1 MQKCTPGVALLLL
14 YHEVPVLEFF
24 TKGNSMKS
32 VFITGGTTGM
42 GMELAKLYSAKGW
55 KVGVCG
61 RERSK
66 FEEHFQGGRENVSF
80 FRVDVSNRDELRA
93 AIADFSNSIGL
104 DLLIANAGIGYKFK
118 TKVPD
123 FQYSYKM
130 VHVNLLGVMYAFEA
144 ALDVMIPRASGQL
157 VAISSIAGYNGL
169 PGVSAYSATK
179 AAVLKYCESLHLDM
193 RQFNIGVTSICPGFV
208 DTPLTQ
214 VNHHPMPFLMK
225 APKAAQLIAGAIER
239 KKMVY
244 HFPFFFGMLV
254 RILGMLPRTWYRYLM
269 SIKRLNYSKES

>member
-1 MQKCTPGVALLLL
+1 MRA
-14 YHEVPVLEFF
+14 
-24 TKGNSMKS
+24 
-32 VFITGGTTGM
+32 VFITGGTTGI
-42 GMELAKLYSAKGW
+42 GMELAKIYAGRGW

-66 FEEHFQGGRENVSF
+66 FEENFEIHRDNVTF
-80 FRVDVSNRDELRA
+80 YQVDVSDRTQLKS
-93 AIADFSNSIGL
+93 AISNFSKTTGL

-123 FQYSYKM
+123 FEFSYKM

-144 ALDVMIPRASGQL
+144 ALDVMIPQSKGQL

-179 AAVLKYCESLHLDM
+179 AGVLKFCESLHLDM
-193 RQFNIGVTSICPGFV
+193 RQFNINVTTICPGFV

-214 VNHHPMPFLMK
+214 SNHHPMPFLMK
-225 APKAAQLIAGAIER
+225 APRAAELIFRAIEK

-244 HFPFFFGMLV
+244 AFPFIFSILV
-254 RILGMLPRTWYRYLM
+254 RILGMLPRTWYRFLM
-269 SIKRLNYSKES
+269 NRKVLNYSRES